1 MSQYTIN
8 ELISILN
15 GIKKDGLSKIDSD
28 ENVKLL
34 IENLL
39 AQKIEFETKN
49 RKKKIQNLL
58 LAI

>member
-49 RKKKIQNLL
+49 RKKKIVKFL
-58 LAI
+58 